1 MSTAL
6 FFGSFNP
13 VHTGHTQLAEYLIN
27 KGIADEVWFVV
38 SPCNPLKNQ
47 ADLLDEYIRL
57 DMLILAIQHQPEFK
71 ACDIEFDLPVPSYSI
86 DTLHALSAQ
95 YPDKQ
100 FTLMI
105 GSDNALVF
113 DQWKNPQQILTE
125 YPVLVYPRRGYDF
138 SEVAALYPQMQLLKT
153 PYFDISSTQIRA
165 ALAQK
170 KDVTNWL
177 HPTVLQYITENNL
190 YTPNP

>member
-13 VHTGHTQLAEYLIN
+13 VHTGHTQLAEYLID

-57 DMLILAIQHQPEFK
+57 DMLILAIQHQPKFK
-71 ACDIEFDLPVPSYSI
+71 ACDIEFDLPVPSYTI
-86 DTLHALSAQ
+86 DTLHALSTQ

-125 YPVLVYPRRGYDF
+125 YPVLVYPRRGFDF
-138 SEVAALYPQMQLLKT
+138 SEVAALYPQMQLLDT
-153 PYFDISSTQIRA
+153 LYFDISSTQIRA

-177 HPTVLQYITENNL
+177 HPSVLQYITENNL
-190 YTPNP
+190 YIPNP

>member
-1 MSTAL
+1 MSIAL

-27 KGIADEVWFVV
+27 NRIADEVWFVV

-47 ADLLDEYIRL
+47 ADLLNEHIRL
-57 DMLILAIQHQPEFK
+57 DMLILAIQHQPRFK
-71 ACDIEFDLPVPSYSI
+71 ACDIEFDLTLPSYSI
-86 DTLHALSAQ
+86 DTLHILSAQ

-100 FTLMI
+100 FKLMI

-113 DQWKNPQQILTE
+113 DQWKKWQEILAE
-125 YPVLVYPRRGYDF
+125 YPVLVYPRRGFDF
-138 SEVAALYPQMQLLKT
+138 AEVSAIYPQMQLLNT
-153 PYFDISSTQIRA
+153 AFFDISSTQIRA
-165 ALAQK
+165 GLSQK
-170 KDVTNWL
+170 KDVSNWL
-177 HPTVLQYITENNL
+177 HPSVYKFIVENNL

>member
-13 VHTGHTQLAEYLIN
+13 VHTGHTQLAEYLID

-57 DMLILAIQHQPEFK
+57 DMLILAIQHQPKFK
-71 ACDIEFDLPVPSYSI
+71 ACDIEFDLPVPSYTI

-100 FTLMI
+100 FALMI

-125 YPVLVYPRRGYDF
+125 YPVLVYPRRGFDF
-138 SEVAALYPQMQLLKT
+138 SEVAALYPQMQLLDT
-153 PYFDISSTQIRA
+153 LYFDISSTQIRA

-177 HPTVLQYITENNL
+177 HPSVYQFITENSL
-190 YTPNP
+190 YLP

>member
-13 VHTGHTQLAEYLIN
+13 VHTGHTQLAEYLID

-57 DMLILAIQHQPEFK
+57 DMLILAIQHQPKFK
-71 ACDIEFDLPVPSYSI
+71 ACDIEFDLPVPSYTI

-100 FTLMI
+100 FALMI

-113 DQWKNPQQILTE
+113 DQWKNPQQILSE
-125 YPVLVYPRRGYDF
+125 YPVFVYPRSGFDF
-138 SEVAALYPQMQLLKT
+138 AEVCVLYPQMQLLDT
-153 PYFDISSTQIRA
+153 PYFEISSTQIRA

-177 HPTVLQYITENNL
+177 HPSVYQFITENSL
-190 YTPNP
+190 YLP

>member
-13 VHTGHTQLAEYLIN
+13 VHIGHTQLAEYLIN

-57 DMLILAIQHQPEFK
+57 DMLILTIKHQPKFK
-71 ACDIEFDLPVPSYSI
+71 ACDIEFDLPMPSYSI

-113 DQWKNPQQILTE
+113 DQWKNPEQILTE
-125 YPVLVYPRRGYDF
+125 YPVLVYPRRGFDF
-138 SEVAALYPQMQLLKT
+138 SEVAALYPQMQLLDT
-153 PYFDISSTQIRA
+153 PYFDISSTQIRT

-177 HPTVLQYITENNL
+177 HPSVLQYITENNL

>member
-57 DMLILAIQHQPEFK
+57 DMLILAIQNQPRLK
-71 ACDIEFDLPVPSYSI
+71 ACDIEFDLSVPSYTI
-86 DTLHALSAQ
+86 NTLHALSAQ
-95 YPDKQ
+95 YRDKQ
-100 FTLMI
+100 FTLLI

-113 DQWKNPQQILTE
+113 DQWKNPQQILSE
-125 YPVLVYPRRGYDF
+125 YPVLVYPRRGFDF
-138 SEVAALYPQMQLLKT
+138 TEVSTLYPQMQLLDT

-165 ALAQK
+165 ALVQK

-177 HPTVLQYITENNL
+177 HPSVYNYIVENDL
-190 YTPNP
+190 YSIPL